1 MEEALTWLVDT
12 IGAMGY
18 PGIIILM
25 AMESSV
31 IPVPSELV
39 MAPAGYLAHEGRM
52 NLWVAILCGTIG
64 SLIGSYANYFVS
76 QYLGRPLVIKYGKY
90 VGISAHKFEMVERY
104 FEHHGEISV
113 FVCRLLPVLRH
124 LISIPAGLSRMKHAR
139 FATYTALGAGL
150 WMIVL
155 TYIGYFI
162 GKEKELIA
170 EYSHQAV
177 LYAVIFCI
185 VLVIGYI
192 LVKRRQRVSPQVEE
206 QVP

>member
-12 IGAMGY
+12 IGVMGY
-18 PGIIILM
+18 PGIVILM
-25 AMESSV
+25 AMESSI

-52 NLWVAILCGTIG
+52 SLWMAIFCGTVG
-64 SLIGSYANYFVS
+64 SLIGSYANYFVA
-76 QYLGRPLVIKYGKY
+76 QYLGRPLILKYGKY

-104 FEHHGEISV
+104 FEAHGEISV

-124 LISIPAGLSRMKHAR
+124 LISIPAGLSRMSHAR
-139 FATYTALGAGL
+139 FATYTAVGAGL

-162 GKEKELIA
+162 GREKEMIA

-177 LYAVIFCI
+177 LYAIVFCVALI
-185 VLVIGYI
+185 IGYV
-192 LVKRRQRVSPQVEE
+192 LVKRRQRVKQEADAPAE
-206 QVP
+206 

>member
-1 MEEALTWLVDT
+1 MEEALTWLVDA
-12 IGAMGY
+12 IDDMGY
-18 PGIIILM
+18 PGIVILM
-25 AMESSV
+25 AMESSI

-39 MAPAGYLAHEGRM
+39 MAPAGYLAHEGSM
-52 NLWVAILCGTIG
+52 NLWVAILCGTVG
-64 SLIGSYANYFVS
+64 SLIGSYANYFVA
-76 QYLGRPLVIKYGKY
+76 QYLGRPLILKYGKY

-104 FEHHGEISV
+104 FEAHGEISV

-124 LISIPAGLSRMKHAR
+124 LISIPAGLSRMNHAR
-139 FATYTALGAGL
+139 FATYTALGAGI

-177 LYAVIFCI
+177 LYAVIFCV
-185 VLVIGYI
+185 VLVIGYV
-192 LVKRRQRVSPQVEE
+192 LAKRRKPVAQEADEPVA
-206 QVP
+206 